1 MPSEYVLRQRIEQAV
16 KDAERANANRD
27 TLAYNRAKAKYDAAD
42 KWLTQ
47 LESERNDKALA
58 ELEAKARRRLR
69 SGGPVFTNAR
79 VLPHALI
86 MQSGIPLEALAA
98 RGWEVMPGGMRKMD
112 SVNPLSGEQ
121 RREVD
126 RDDATSK
133 PDGEHADEGTG
144 DECA

>member
-27 TLAYNRAKAKYDAAD
+27 IVAYNRAVAKYQAAD

-47 LESERNDKALA
+47 LEQERNAKALA

-69 SGGPVFTNAR
+69 SGGPAYTNAR
-79 VLPHALI
+79 VLSHAVI
-86 MQSGIPLEALAA
+86 VQSGIPIEVLAA
-98 RGWEVMPGGMRKMD
+98 RGWEVIPGGMRKMD

-121 RREVD
+121 GREVD

-133 PDGEHADEGTG
+133 PHGEHADKGTG